1 MFEEIGGRFRQLSG
15 PVRGAVLMTAAA
27 FGFAGMNVLIRA
39 LTFELHPFQVSFFR
53 VLIGL
58 VFMLP
63 WLARVGIGG
72 LATASHKLYLSRS
85 LVGYIAMLC
94 TFTSL
99 AYLEIAE
106 VTALSFTSP
115 IFATAAAALLL
126 GEVVRARRWTATIVG
141 LCGAMVVIR
150 PGFQDLNFAHL
161 LVLASAA
168 LGGWNAITV
177 KQLTRT
183 DNPNAIIV
191 YMTLYML
198 PCALLPAVFVWKWPS
213 LHAVGLTVLLGI
225 FATIS
230 HQCYTRALAACEA
243 SYVLPFDFSRL
254 PMSAVIA
261 YFAFGETPDIWTAV
275 GGAIIFA
282 STFYI
287 VRREAHLARNP
298 EADGRPPPVPKP
310 APPA

>member
-1 MFEEIGGRFRQLSG
+1 MFEVSRSRFQALSG
-15 PVRGAVLMTAAA
+15 PVQGAILMTVAA

-39 LTFELHPFQVSFFR
+39 LTFELHPFQISFFR

-58 VFMLP
+58 VFMMP
-63 WLARVGIGG
+63 WLLRVGLGG

-85 LVGYIAMLC
+85 LVGYVAMLC

-141 LCGAMVVIR
+141 LIGAMVVIR
-150 PGFQDLNFAHL
+150 PGFQEFSFAHM
-161 LVLASAA
+161 LVLASSA

-191 YMTLYML
+191 YMSLYML
-198 PCALLPAVFVWKWPS
+198 PCALVPALFVWQWPS
-213 LHAVGLTVLLGI
+213 PHAIALIATLGI

-261 YFAFGETPDIWTAV
+261 YFAFGEQPDIWTAV

-287 VRREAHLARNP
+287 VRREAHIARN
-298 EADGRPPPVPKP
+298 AVQLGREPPLPKP
-310 APPA
+310 GPPA